1 VSLVVAS
8 VAVVLSVLLGAFFV
22 ELGIAGSAKAR
33 AQLAADSAALAAAA
47 ESGPYGSSR
56 PERTARR
63 YAEAN
68 DASLIECRCVPGATA
83 VQVSVDV
90 DGVVADAR
98 AVFDPTMLGPAA
110 LNGDASGLHPALGN
124 AVDRL
129 IAASNGS
136 IQLVS
141 GYRSHDHQQRLWNEA
156 LARYGSP
163 EAADDWVA
171 PPGHSMHEKGLAVD
185 LGGNLSLAVELVQ
198 RLDLPLHRP
207 MAHEPWHFEL
217 TGSR

>member
-1 VSLVVAS
+1 VSLIVAA
-8 VAVVLSVLLGAFFV
+8 VAVVLSVLLGTFV
-22 ELGIAGSAKAR
+22 AELGIAGSAKAR

-47 ESGPYGSSR
+47 ESGPYGSGR
-56 PERTARR
+56 PGRTARR

-83 VQVSVDV
+83 VQVSVAT
-90 DGVVADAR
+90 DGVIAEAR

-110 LNGDASGLHPALGN
+110 LDGDAGLHPALRK

-156 LARYGSP
+156 LARYGSA

-198 RLDLPLHRP
+198 RLDLPLYRP

-217 TGSR
+217 IGSR